1 MHSAPQQQALSN
13 QDSVYKSHLTVL
25 HEAAQDTAPEEIKA
39 LLCQVRKQVTIQRQ
53 LVNQLLSDVE
63 AR

>member
-1 MHSAPQQQALSN
+1 M
-13 QDSVYKSHLTVL
+13 YKSHLTVL